1 MKRFTFNDKKY
12 IFRKEVLISNLSKLA
27 IGGMLLALYSYM
39 FAGMLIA
46 VIEKYN

>member
-1 MKRFTFNDKKY
+1 MKKFTF
-12 IFRKEVLISNLSKLA
+12 ISNLGKLA

-39 FAGMLIA
+39 FAGMLIT

>member
-1 MKRFTFNDKKY
+1 MKKFTFNGKKY
-12 IFRKEVLISNLSKLA
+12 VFRKEVLISNLVKLT

-39 FAGMLIA
+39 LSSMLIT